1 MLFIPCEICKKPVNE
16 MEAEQSLNFTEKTLD
31 IPTVLC
37 KTCRYDSYVLAS
49 IVNNNILKE

>member
-1 MLFIPCEICKKPVNE
+1 